1 MSSLSN
7 SLSPLAPAEALEP
20 PDELEPPAALLEDL
34 PLAPEAPDV
43 ALGELELEPPA
54 AELGVDDEDE
64 DEGLLC
70 DIEGEDDW
78 PLFCFAASSA

>member
-1 MSSLSN
+1 LSN
-7 SLSPLAPAEALEP
+7 SASE
-20 PDELEPPAALLEDL
+20 ELEPPAALLEDL

-43 ALGELELEPPA
+43 ALGDWLELEPPA
-54 AELGVDDEDE
+54 AELGLDGE